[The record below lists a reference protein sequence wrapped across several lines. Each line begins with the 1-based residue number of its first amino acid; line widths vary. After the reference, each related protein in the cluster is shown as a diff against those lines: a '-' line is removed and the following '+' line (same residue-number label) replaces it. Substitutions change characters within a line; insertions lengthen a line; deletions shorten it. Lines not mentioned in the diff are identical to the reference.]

1 MANIYAKKCLSDR
14 QHAFRKSHSSTTQLC
29 HKANDWAPNI
39 DSGLHTDAFI
49 IDFAKAFDKV
59 PHSILKAMLF
69 SCGISGC
76 TLLWIDSFLCQR
88 RQRVVVNGC
97 SSDWTCVTSG
107 VPQGTVLGPILFKL
121 FIDDVVDVVS
131 SGLEIRLFVDD
142 CICYRKIRSLQ
153 ICETLQQDIVQLA

>member
-1 MANIYAKKCLSDR
+1 M
-14 QHAFRKSHSSTTQLC
+14 
-29 HKANDWAPNI
+29 
-39 DSGLHTDAFI
+39 
-49 IDFAKAFDKV
+49 

-88 RQRVVVNGC
+88 KQRVVVNGC

-131 SGLEIRLFVDD
+131 SGLEIRLLWMTASAIGKFALCKSARRYSRTSSNWLNFWDD
-142 CICYRKIRSLQ
+142 TWLMDFARTKCKTMRFSMRTRNNIPYLYHIKGVALDSVK
-153 ICETLQQDIVQLA
+153 T